1 MGVRWHKLRP
11 GGKQMSDT
19 WVKDRLETQVGKQ
32 KADQIIQA
40 IKNNDVDKIVSRVD
54 AYGKVVTNKV
64 DSAANIISLWP

>member
-1 MGVRWHKLRP
+1 MAQVTPRWQ
-11 GGKQMSDT
+11 QMSDT

>member
-1 MGVRWHKLRP
+1 MAQVTPRWQ
-11 GGKQMSDT
+11 QMSDT

-40 IKNNDVDKIVSRVD
+40 IKNTDVDKIVSRVD

>member
-1 MGVRWHKLRP
+1 
-11 GGKQMSDT
+11 MSDT